1 MQKSDVNFY
10 MEITN
15 NIMKYAEDNDYELV
29 PTFKAISE
37 YLVVMAGIFAAID
50 EEPID
55 EEAESYDSKI
65 N

>member
-15 NIMKYAEDNDYELV
+15 NIMKYAEANDYELV
-29 PTFKAISE
+29 PALKGISE
-37 YLVVMAGIFAAID
+37 YLVVMADIFAAID

-55 EEAESYDSKI
+55 EEE
-65 N
+65 

>member
-15 NIMKYAEDNDYELV
+15 NIMKYAQVNDYELI

-37 YLVVMAGIFAAID
+37 YLVVMASIFEAID
-50 EEPID
+50 APD
-55 EEAESYDSKI
+55 EEGLY
-65 N
+65 

>member
-15 NIMKYAEDNDYELV
+15 NIMKYAETNDYEIV
-29 PTFKAISE
+29 PTLKAISE
-37 YLVVMAGIFAAID
+37 YLVVMASIFAAID

-55 EEAESYDSKI
+55 EEE
-65 N
+65 